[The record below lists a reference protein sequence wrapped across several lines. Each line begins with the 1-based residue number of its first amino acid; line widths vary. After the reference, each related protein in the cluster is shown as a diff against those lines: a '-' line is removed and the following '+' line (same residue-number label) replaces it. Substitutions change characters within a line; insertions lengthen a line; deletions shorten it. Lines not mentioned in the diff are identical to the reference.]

1 MAWYCKYY
9 FCVVASNA
17 IILWCALKMVECL
30 KILIAIAKKTIYMKM
45 RHPKNP
51 IFIAIDI
58 CDLAEAY
65 QFCDNIKD
73 IAGGFKLGLEFFL
86 KNGYDG
92 VRKIASLGCPIFLD
106 LKFHDIPNTVNAAV
120 REATKMQPYM
130 LTLHAS
136 GGEKM
141 LAQAKEEASKTAI
154 ALGIH
159 NPLIIAVT
167 ILTSFDDFQYKKLGF
182 RRSVANQVLHMAK
195 IAKNAGVD
203 GLVCSPLEAPLVK
216 EQFGNNLKLITPG
229 IRLNSKISGD
239 KTSEVTTMDD
249 QNRISTLQDA
259 RKNGADFLVVGR
271 AITKAENP
279 RQALEQ
285 MVKHL

>member
-1 MAWYCKYY
+1 
-9 FCVVASNA
+9 
-17 IILWCALKMVECL
+17 
-30 KILIAIAKKTIYMKM
+30 
-45 RHPKNP
+45 
-51 IFIAIDI
+51 
-58 CDLAEAY
+58 
-65 QFCDNIKD
+65 
-73 IAGGFKLGLEFFL
+73 
-86 KNGYDG
+86 
-92 VRKIASLGCPIFLD
+92 
-106 LKFHDIPNTVNAAV
+106 
-120 REATKMQPYM
+120 
-130 LTLHAS
+130 
-136 GGEKM
+136 
-141 LAQAKEEASKTAI
+141 
-154 ALGIH
+154 
-159 NPLIIAVT
+159 
-167 ILTSFDDFQYKKLGF
+167 
-182 RRSVANQVLHMAK
+182 MAK

-216 EQFGNNLKLITPG
+216 EQFGSNLKLITPG